1 MHAIHVLLID
11 DDPIQAHLVRAHLSR
26 APHRRYELSW
36 AASLAA
42 AAETLG
48 RATFDVILLDLML
61 PDGRELEAY
70 QRVAA
75 LAPDVPVLLLSGLE
89 DLDTVLSVIR
99 AGADDFLAKEDAD
112 ARRIEL
118 RIHVILARRERA
130 AE

>member
-1 MHAIHVLLID
+1 MQAIHVLLID

-26 APHRRYELSW
+26 AAHRRYELSW

-48 RATFDVILLDLML
+48 RASFDVILLDLML
-61 PDGRELEAY
+61 PDGREVDAY

-75 LAPDVPVLLLSGLE
+75 LAPEVPVVLLSGLE
-89 DLDTVLSVIR
+89 DLDTVLSIVS
-99 AGADDFLAKEDAD
+99 AGADDFLAKDDAD
-112 ARRIEL
+112 ARRLEL
-118 RIHVILARRERA
+118 RIQLAIERRRRQ